1 MIKNNLYTVQCVFI
15 SQTKGS
21 CLGVFYLRISFVGK
35 APCRKFK
42 FELEFIK
49 SV

>member
-1 MIKNNLYTVQCVFI
+1 MCFYFTNE
-15 SQTKGS
+15 S
-21 CLGVFYLRISFVGK
+21 LGVFDLRISFVGK